1 LGINIRDV
9 FFYQKMEVLKH
20 NIVILESQLCW
31 HP

>member
-1 LGINIRDV
+1 
-9 FFYQKMEVLKH
+9 MEVLKH